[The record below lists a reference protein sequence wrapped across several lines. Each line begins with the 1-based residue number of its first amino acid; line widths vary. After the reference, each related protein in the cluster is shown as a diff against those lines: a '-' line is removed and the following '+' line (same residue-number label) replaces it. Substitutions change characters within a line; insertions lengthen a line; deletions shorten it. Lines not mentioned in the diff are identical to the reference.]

1 MHLRAAFDYNM
12 PKAETEDERY
22 ALNQG
27 KKPYRAHRRGALRH
41 DTELI
46 QKQFKPGD
54 KLPNEFELSARL
66 GVSRATLREAVSA
79 LIAQG
84 VLVVKRGSGT
94 FIANELPNIGDVS
107 ISSIDFMRV
116 RLSDLYEIR
125 LMFEPQSVKLACE
138 RADESELAA
147 IEEQAKKVNRLLRS
161 DGNWPDADQEFHEMI
176 GAASHNEFIS
186 RLFPIINSAVH
197 EVMLVSTNQKLL
209 KDIVRRD
216 NALIVEFIM
225 KRDGDGASH
234 AMSIHIRHM
243 INALKLNS

>member
-1 MHLRAAFDYNM
+1 M
-12 PKAETEDERY
+12 PSTKAKSLTERTGE
-22 ALNQG
+22 AL
-27 KKPYRAHRRGALRH
+27 Y
-41 DTELI
+41 DMILI

-94 FIANELPNIGDVS
+94 FIANELPSIGDVS

-125 LMFEPQSVKLACE
+125 LMFVKLACE
-138 RADESELAA
+138 RAEDSELAA
-147 IEEQAKKVNRLLRS
+147 IEEQSKKVNRLLRS

-209 KDIVRRD
+209 KDMVRRD
-216 NALIVEFIM
+216 NALIVEFMM

>member
-1 MHLRAAFDYNM
+1 M
-12 PKAETEDERY
+12 PSTKAKSLTERTGE
-22 ALNQG
+22 AL
-27 KKPYRAHRRGALRH
+27 Y
-41 DTELI
+41 DMILI

-138 RADESELAA
+138 RADDSELAA
-147 IEEQAKKVNRLLRS
+147 IEEQSKKVNRLLRS

-176 GAASHNEFIS
+176 GATSAARSCRS
-186 RLFPIINSAVH
+186 R
-197 EVMLVSTNQKLL
+197 
-209 KDIVRRD
+209 
-216 NALIVEFIM
+216 
-225 KRDGDGASH
+225 
-234 AMSIHIRHM
+234 
-243 INALKLNS
+243 

>member
-1 MHLRAAFDYNM
+1 M
-12 PKAETEDERY
+12 PSTKAKSLTERTGE
-22 ALNQG
+22 AL
-27 KKPYRAHRRGALRH
+27 Y
-41 DTELI
+41 DMILI

-138 RADESELAA
+138 RADDSELAA

-161 DGNWPDADQEFHEMI
+161 DDGSWPDADQEFHEMI

-197 EVMLVSTNQKLL
+197 EVMLISTNQKLL
-209 KDIVRRD
+209 KDMVRRD
-216 NALIVEFIM
+216 NALIVEFMM

>member
-1 MHLRAAFDYNM
+1 M
-12 PKAETEDERY
+12 PSTKAKSLTERTGE
-22 ALNQG
+22 AL
-27 KKPYRAHRRGALRH
+27 Y
-41 DTELI
+41 DMILI

-94 FIANELPNIGDVS
+94 FIANELPSIGDVS

-138 RADESELAA
+138 RADDNELAA

-161 DGNWPDADQEFHEMI
+161 DGNWPDADQP
-176 GAASHNEFIS
+176 S
-186 RLFPIINSAVH
+186 FPNYKQCRA
-197 EVMLVSTNQKLL
+197 
-209 KDIVRRD
+209 
-216 NALIVEFIM
+216 
-225 KRDGDGASH
+225 
-234 AMSIHIRHM
+234 
-243 INALKLNS
+243 

>member
-1 MHLRAAFDYNM
+1 M
-12 PKAETEDERY
+12 PSTKAKSLTERTGE
-22 ALNQG
+22 AL
-27 KKPYRAHRRGALRH
+27 Y
-41 DTELI
+41 DMILI

-94 FIANELPNIGDVS
+94 FIANELPSIGDVS

-138 RADESELAA
+138 RADDSELAA
-147 IEEQAKKVNRLLRS
+147 IEEQSKKVNRLLRS

-186 RLFPIINSAVH
+186 RLINSAVH

>member
-1 MHLRAAFDYNM
+1 M
-12 PKAETEDERY
+12 PSTKAKSLTERTGE
-22 ALNQG
+22 AL
-27 KKPYRAHRRGALRH
+27 Y
-41 DTELI
+41 DMILI

-138 RADESELAA
+138 RADDSELAA

-225 KRDGDGASH
+225 MKRDGDGASH

>member
-1 MHLRAAFDYNM
+1 M
-12 PKAETEDERY
+12 PSTKAKSLTERTGE
-22 ALNQG
+22 AL
-27 KKPYRAHRRGALRH
+27 Y
-41 DTELI
+41 DMILI

-94 FIANELPNIGDVS
+94 FIANELPSIGDVS

-138 RADESELAA
+138 RADDSELAA
-147 IEEQAKKVNRLLRS
+147 IEEQSKKVNRLLRS

-234 AMSIHIRHM
+234 EHTHTAHDKR
-243 INALKLNS
+243 A

>member
-1 MHLRAAFDYNM
+1 M
-12 PKAETEDERY
+12 PSTKAKSLTERTGE
-22 ALNQG
+22 AL
-27 KKPYRAHRRGALRH
+27 Y
-41 DTELI
+41 DMILI

-94 FIANELPNIGDVS
+94 FIANELPSIGDVS

-138 RADESELAA
+138 RADDSELAA

-161 DGNWPDADQEFHEMI
+161 DDGSWPDADQEFHEMI

-197 EVMLVSTNQKLL
+197 EVMLISTNQKLL

>member
-1 MHLRAAFDYNM
+1 M
-12 PKAETEDERY
+12 PSTKAKSLTECTGE
-22 ALNQG
+22 AL
-27 KKPYRAHRRGALRH
+27 Y
-41 DTELI
+41 DMILI

-138 RADESELAA
+138 RADDSELAA

-161 DGNWPDADQEFHEMI
+161 DDGSWPDADQEFHEMI

-197 EVMLVSTNQKLL
+197 EVMLISTNQKLL

>member
-1 MHLRAAFDYNM
+1 MI
-12 PKAETEDERY
+12 
-22 ALNQG
+22 
-27 KKPYRAHRRGALRH
+27 
-41 DTELI
+41 LI

-94 FIANELPNIGDVS
+94 FIANELPSIGDVS
-107 ISSIDFMRV
+107 ISSIDFVRV

-138 RADESELAA
+138 RADDSELAA

-161 DGNWPDADQEFHEMI
+161 DDGNWPDADQEFHEMI

>member
-1 MHLRAAFDYNM
+1 M
-12 PKAETEDERY
+12 
-22 ALNQG
+22 
-27 KKPYRAHRRGALRH
+27 
-41 DTELI
+41 
-46 QKQFKPGD
+46 
-54 KLPNEFELSARL
+54 
-66 GVSRATLREAVSA
+66 
-79 LIAQG
+79 
-84 VLVVKRGSGT
+84 
-94 FIANELPNIGDVS
+94 
-107 ISSIDFMRV
+107 
-116 RLSDLYEIR
+116 
-125 LMFEPQSVKLACE
+125 
-138 RADESELAA
+138 
-147 IEEQAKKVNRLLRS
+147 NRLLRS

-209 KDIVRRD
+209 KDMVRRD